1 MAKYLVSVYNWEN
14 PRLCLG
20 ADGFLVGAMVVVE
33 GEMGNGIGKVMEAEI
48 DSKASAD
55 QDIVRQVTK
64 RDLEVFAENEKKKK
78 EIIQTSRGE
87 AKRLELEMKIID
99 AQVSLD
105 GNSVVVVFTSD
116 GRVDFRELVKN
127 LARIF
132 HRSVKMYQ
140 IGSRD
145 EARKLGGSG
154 VCGRKLCCVMFPGSL
169 PSISTEMA
177 RVQQVAHRGSER
189 ISGLCGRLMCC
200 LSYEAD
206 QYRKMLQGMPEVRS
220 RVKTKRGN
228 GEVLELNVMQQEI
241 KLRLEDGTIAV
252 DISCRPDRPPQPS
265 ASSRSADIGRELGW
279 DHAKR

>member
-20 ADGFLVGAMVVVE
+20 EEGFAKGAMVVVN
-33 GEMGNGIGKVMEAEI
+33 GESGNSIGEIIETDVETKVS
-48 DSKASAD
+48 DG
-55 QDIVRQVTK
+55 QDILRQATK
-64 RDLEVFAENEKKKK
+64 RDLETFKENEGKKK
-78 EIIQTSRGE
+78 EIIKTSRSE
-87 AKRLELEMKIID
+87 AQRLALEMKIID
-99 AQVSLD
+99 AQISLD
-105 GNSVVVVFTSD
+105 GNNVVVVFTAE

-145 EARKLGGSG
+145 EARKLGGCG

-177 RVQQVAHRGSER
+177 RIQQVAHRGSER

-220 RVKTKRGN
+220 HVNTKKGK
-228 GEVLELNVMQQEI
+228 GEVLELNVMQQEL
-241 KLRLEDGTIAV
+241 KLRLEDGSIV
-252 DISCRPDRPPQPS
+252 VVKKE
-265 ASSRSADIGRELGW
+265 ELI
-279 DHAKR
+279 

>member
-14 PRLCLG
+14 SRLCSG
-20 ADGFLVGAMVVVE
+20 NEGFAKGLTVVVD
-33 GEMGNGIGKVMEAEI
+33 GELGSSIGEI
-48 DSKASAD
+48 VEVDVDTKASAN
-55 QDIVRQVTK
+55 QNILRQATK
-64 RDLEVFAENEKKKK
+64 RDLETFKENEEKKK
-78 EIIQTSRGE
+78 EIIKTSRSE
-87 AKRLELEMKIID
+87 ANRLELEMKIID
-99 AQVSLD
+99 AQISLD
-105 GNSVVVVFTSD
+105 GNNVVVVFTAE

-145 EARKLGGSG
+145 EARKLGGCG

-220 RVKTKRGN
+220 HVKTKKGK

-241 KLRLEDGTIAV
+241 KMRLEDGSIV
-252 DISCRPDRPPQPS
+252 I
-265 ASSRSADIGRELGW
+265 IKKEEL
-279 DHAKR
+279 A